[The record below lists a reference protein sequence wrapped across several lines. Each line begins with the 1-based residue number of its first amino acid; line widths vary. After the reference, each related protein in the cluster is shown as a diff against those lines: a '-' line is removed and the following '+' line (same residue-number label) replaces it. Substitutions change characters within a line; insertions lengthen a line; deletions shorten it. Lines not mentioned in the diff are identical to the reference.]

1 MNLRLFYSQIEKDNG
16 TNESLT
22 SVNIWIEIQYYSNYF
37 ILLYVY
43 CISAA

>member
-1 MNLRLFYSQIEKDNG
+1 MNLHLFYGQIEKDNE

-37 ILLYVY
+37 ILLYAY